1 MLLAQRNFNM
11 PELKRPTTPRK
22 QSFTRPDGT
31 STSIS
36 LEDAFW
42 EALKEIAS
50 EKRIS
55 PTDLTR
61 RIDRDRVRG
70 NLTSTIRLFVLE
82 HFIAKYRSAT
92 DANADRQRK
101 ARPEEGVRS

>member
-1 MLLAQRNFNM
+1 M
-11 PELKRPTTPRK
+11 PDVRKPTKPRK

-36 LEDAFW
+36 LEEAFW
-42 EALKEIAS
+42 EALKEIAN

-61 RIDRDRVRG
+61 QIDRDRVRG

-92 DANADRQRK
+92 DPNADRQRK
-101 ARPEEGVRS
+101 ARSEEGVRS